1 MDDGPRRGRPNVSLR
16 TAHGYANG
24 RPIPEST
31 AKLLR
36 LMVRLNFKPR
46 RSEMS
51 ASRDGDLFR
60 TIQARPKD
68 QRSCAGRLPKCG
80 KPRAPGGFLPAMIAS
95 GTWEGAH
102 ARHEAEGVRQP
113 FALGVNGWQLK
124 PKTLRCIRGP
134 AIFWQLSDQ
143 QRNHMTLVGGTAA
156 AWPLADGGLM
166 SYGVE
171 VLDLYRRA
179 ASYADRI
186 LRGEKPSELPVQ
198 QPTKYE
204 LLINLRTAKAFGLT
218 VPLTLQA
225 SADEVIE

>member
-1 MDDGPRRGRPNVSLR
+1 LDGFVSETLSVWPRLSNLRWRGCEMDDGPRRGRPNVSLR

-143 QRNHMTLVGGTAA
+143 QRNHMTLV
-156 AWPLADGGLM
+156 
-166 SYGVE
+166 
-171 VLDLYRRA
+171 RRGSVA
-179 ASYADRI
+179 NDPI
-186 LRGEKPSELPVQ
+186 Q
-198 QPTKYE
+198 
-204 LLINLRTAKAFGLT
+204 
-218 VPLTLQA
+218 TL
-225 SADEVIE
+225 SARV